1 MKKKNLKLEQL
12 KCNYMYIKNHTT
24 ITGDYILQNIKSCL
38 LMTSF
43 RQIDREIKKLIF
55 LRIQHAPRHSSTI
68 SARITRSLV
77 SHAELKTKASEK
89 LPPWVERKVQSL

>member
-1 MKKKNLKLEQL
+1 
-12 KCNYMYIKNHTT
+12 MYIKNHT
-24 ITGDYILQNIKSCL
+24 ITREYILQNIKSCL

-77 SHAELKTKASEK
+77 SHAGELKTKASEK
-89 LPPWVERKVQSL
+89 LPP